1 MNDECLTFEASGGR
15 ECSNA
20 SACGSLVQVSLRARS
35 HSGTC
40 SAWCARWSRQCEHC
54 SRPASQRHRRAGDRV
69 SQRCGSCCRES
80 GQARQSPSWRLD
92 TELDP
97 MLGDLSW
104 DPLDRLVQGAAG
116 NGPELPKLASDHLD
130 RMARNLPDGVDFVEL
145 GLHDSGTSA
154 RIYRCAP
161 DDVAVGTDELLTIS
175 GRLVSV
181 DFRAGAARIEIP
193 AILKRNIGT
202 QLLVLRFPDE
212 LASDSDMQRC
222 ARQHVAAHGLATK
235 TAAGIVVSL
244 AVRWIQAVIDDRPG
258 LWAPKRFT
266 WPSAEERLD
275 NVDMDEFL
283 RTSRDDG
290 EDDV

>member
-1 MNDECLTFEASGGR
+1 MQQRLSVRIAGPGVLEGKIA
-15 ECSNA
+15 
-20 SACGSLVQVSLRARS
+20 LRDLQRVVRPLEQAVR
-35 HSGTC
+35 
-40 SAWCARWSRQCEHC
+40 ALL
-54 SRPASQRHRRAGDRV
+54 PASKPAASEGGGPRKPAVRFLLSGIR
-69 SQRCGSCCRES
+69 SGSAVAE
-80 GQARQSPSWRLD
+80 LEMD

-104 DPLDRLVQGAAG
+104 DPLDQLVQGAAG
-116 NGPELPKLASDHLD
+116 NGAQLPKLASDHLD
-130 RMARNLPDGVDFVEL
+130 RMARSLPDGVDFVEL

-154 RIYRCAP
+154 RIYRRAP
-161 DDVAVGTDELLTIS
+161 ADVAVGTDELLTIS

-181 DFRAGAARIEIP
+181 DFRAGVARIEVP
-193 AILKRNIGT
+193 AILKRNVGT

-212 LASDSDMQRC
+212 LASDMQRC
-222 ARQHVAAHGLATK
+222 ARQHVAAHGVATK
-235 TAAGIVVSL
+235 TAAGIVESL

-266 WPSAEERLD
+266 WPSADERLD
-275 NVDMDEFL
+275 NVDMDEFV